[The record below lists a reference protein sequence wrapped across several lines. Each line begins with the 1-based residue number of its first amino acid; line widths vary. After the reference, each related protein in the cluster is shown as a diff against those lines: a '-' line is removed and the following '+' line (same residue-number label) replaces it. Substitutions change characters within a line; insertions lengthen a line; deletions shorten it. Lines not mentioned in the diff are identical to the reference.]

1 MHKTLATWVVLA
13 AAMFSLTGCIY
24 QDLEVLAV
32 EDFSELRLSLDGMQA
47 RMDVDVYNPNPYAVT
62 VTRADVK
69 LYVNEEVVGDVTLVE
84 DQIIRP
90 DAQATV
96 PLRVATRDGALGRVL
111 KNDLMNLL
119 RGAEVPFVAEGSVTG
134 KAFGLSFTVPLRH
147 DQSLNI
153 RP

>member
-1 MHKTLATWVVLA
+1 MRKTLATWVAMA
-13 AAMFSLTGCIY
+13 AATFSLSGCIY

-69 LYVNEEVVGDVTLVE
+69 LYVNQEVVGDVTLVE

-134 KAFGLSFTVPLRH
+134 KAFGLRFTVPLRH

>member
-1 MHKTLATWVVLA
+1 
-13 AAMFSLTGCIY
+13 
-24 QDLEVLAV
+24 LEVLAV

-69 LYVNEEVVGDVTLVE
+69 LYVNQEVVGDVTLVE

-90 DAQATV
+90 DAQATAI
-96 PLRVATRDGALGRVL
+96 LRVATRDGALGRVL

>member
-1 MHKTLATWVVLA
+1 MRKTLATWVVLA
-13 AAMFSLTGCIY
+13 AAMFCLTGCIY

-69 LYVNEEVVGDVTLVE
+69 LYVNQEVVGDVTLVE

>member
-1 MHKTLATWVVLA
+1 
-13 AAMFSLTGCIY
+13 MFCLTGCIY

-69 LYVNEEVVGDVTLVE
+69 LYVNQEVVGDVTLVE